1 MIAFSL
7 GNGGLALEREGGS
20 YHLRQGRIERPVNQ
34 SVGRVM
40 YDVGLVAIAA
50 AVAAVV
56 LSAVVFLRDGTL
68 SAPTVLR
75 SDTGALKALRIS
87 QGYALIVVLLS
98 FGYALVSR
106 LLGL

>member
-7 GNGGLALEREGGS
+7 CNGGLALEREDGL

-34 SVGRVM
+34 SVGGII
-40 YDVGLVAIAA
+40 YNIGLAAIAA
-50 AVAAVV
+50 AVASVI
-56 LSAVVFLRDGTL
+56 LSAAVFLRDETL
-68 SAPTVLR
+68 RASTVLHG
-75 SDTGALKALRIS
+75 DKGALKVLRIS

-106 LLGL
+106 LVGS